1 MDVIVDT
8 SVWISFFKGRK
19 EDAKACEA
27 LDYLLSGDE
36 AVVNDVILSELLP
49 PVIARKER
57 RVETCLNS
65 VRKIELAVDWNDIRQ
80 LQVICISNGINKVGI
95 PDLMIAQQAI
105 RNGIPVFSLDGRFR
119 QMAKKLPFKLWPA

>member
-8 SVWISFFKGRK
+8 SVWIAFFKGRK
-19 EDAKACEA
+19 DEVKICEA

-49 PVIARKER
+49 PIVFRKER
-57 RVETCLNS
+57 HVEECLKS
-65 VRKIELAVDWNDIRQ
+65 VRKVELAVDWDDLRRM
-80 LQVICISNGINKVGI
+80 QVVCIASGINKVGI

-105 RNGIPVFSLDGRFR
+105 RNGVPVFSLDGHFR
-119 QMAKKLPFKLWPA
+119 QMAKKFPLKLWPS